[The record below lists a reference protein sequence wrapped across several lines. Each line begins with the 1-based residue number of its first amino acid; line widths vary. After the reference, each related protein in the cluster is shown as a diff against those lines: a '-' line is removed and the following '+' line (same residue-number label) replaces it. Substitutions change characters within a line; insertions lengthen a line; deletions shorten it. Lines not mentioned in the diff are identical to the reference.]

1 MKLVPEV
8 INKFFISSLIALIAT
23 GLRMVGPNLISNGID
38 DGVLK
43 SDYNYVLQQSL
54 FYFITLVLLYFV
66 TSQALLSI
74 GMVGETYV
82 RRVREKLFR
91 HMSSLDINYFEKNK
105 TGVLVAR
112 LTSDMQSLNEFAREG
127 ASSVITALLTI
138 FGAVVAVFLVDV
150 QLSILA
156 FVIMPILAI
165 ATKIFRNYADT
176 TYWEVREWIGQV
188 LSSLQEGIS
197 GVRVIQA
204 YTDEDTQ
211 IKRFKNVNKEHFK
224 ANMRSARNIAVYF
237 PFLEFTRV
245 SSIATVLWFGS
256 QRISEG
262 TLSVGELV
270 ALLFYLNYFFDPLIQ
285 LSFNYDTLRSAGSS
299 MKKVFSILDE
309 KPNLSKKGEEFPDN
323 DLEKTVEFDNVSF
336 SYGRENVLHGVS
348 FSINKGD
355 KIAIV
360 GETGAGK
367 STIAKLI
374 LRFYLPTN
382 GSMKYFGVDSNDV
395 DEDWVRQNVAFVP
408 QESFLFRGT
417 IRENLMY
424 SKPDFESLEEELS
437 SIGVL
442 DWFDRYENKLDQ
454 EVGERGGNISA
465 GERQFVALLR
475 AVLAKRKIIVFDEAT
490 ANLDIESESSILDA
504 TEKLLAFQTSIVI
517 AHRLETVLNAEKLD
531 LSNAKNA
538 AAMSK
543 GTLSIPLGEYDR
555 AMSTLNT
562 LPNNGWAMWRRG
574 ILKVMSGDLAGAKS
588 EMTSLR
594 KLLAELNIDENGG
607 LDYVHA
613 IIAAREGDA
622 GSITSHLSE
631 AFSKSDGAEFKDR
644 VVNDVEFLNYSDAIK
659 AAMN

>member
-395 DEDWVRQNVAFVP
+395 DEDWVRENVAFVP

-517 AHRLETVLNAEKLD
+517 AHRLETVLNAEKI
-531 LSNAKNA
+531 
-538 AAMSK
+538 M
-543 GTLSIPLGEYDR
+543 
-555 AMSTLNT
+555 
-562 LPNNGWAMWRRG
+562 
-574 ILKVMSGDLAGAKS
+574 VM
-588 EMTSLR
+588 
-594 KLLAELNIDENGG
+594 ENGNLIG
-607 LDYVHA
+607 FD
-613 IIAAREGDA
+613 
-622 GSITSHLSE
+622 SHNNLLKNNQTYKDL
-631 AFSKSDGAEFKDR
+631 FSAWNLVSD
-644 VVNDVEFLNYSDAIK
+644 L
-659 AAMN
+659 

>member
-1 MKLVPEV
+1 MKDKTFSRSLKLVPEV
-8 INKFFISSLIALIAT
+8 KNKFIVSSLIALFAT
-23 GLRMVGPNLISNGID
+23 AIRMIGPYLIRNGID
-38 DGVLK
+38 GGVIE
-43 SDYNYVLQQSL
+43 SDYGYVLEQSL
-54 FYFITLVLLYFV
+54 YYFLTLVLLYFV
-66 TSQALLSI
+66 TSQALLYI

-82 RRVREKLFR
+82 KRVREKLFR

-112 LTSDMQSLNEFAREG
+112 LTSDMQSLTEFAKEG
-127 ASSVITALLTI
+127 ASSVLTALLTI
-138 FGAVVAVFLVDV
+138 FGAVIAVFIVDV

-156 FVIMPILAI
+156 FVVMPILAI

-211 IKRFKNVNKEHFK
+211 IKRFKKVNKEHFK

-309 KPNLSKKGEEFPDN
+309 QPNLSKKGEKFPDTSPEN
-323 DLEKTVEFDNVSF
+323 AVEFENVKF
-336 SYGRENVLHGVS
+336 SYDRENVLHGVS
-348 FSINKGD
+348 FSINKGE

-374 LRFYLPTN
+374 LRFYLPT
-382 GSMKYFGVDSNDV
+382 GGEMKYFGIDSKEV
-395 DEDWVRQNVAFVP
+395 DEEWVRDNVAFVP

-417 IRENLMY
+417 IRENLNY
-424 SKPDFESLEEELS
+424 SQPEVSSLEEELA

-442 DWFDRYENKLDQ
+442 EWFDRYEKKLDQ

-517 AHRLETVLNAEKLD
+517 AHRLETVLNAEK
-531 LSNAKNA
+531 
-538 AAMSK
+538 
-543 GTLSIPLGEYDR
+543 I
-555 AMSTLNT
+555 
-562 LPNNGWAMWRRG
+562 
-574 ILKVMSGDLAGAKS
+574 IVM
-588 EMTSLR
+588 
-594 KLLAELNIDENGG
+594 ENGNLTG
-607 LDYVHA
+607 FD
-613 IIAAREGDA
+613 
-622 GSITSHLSE
+622 SHENLLNGNQTYKDL
-631 AFSKSDGAEFKDR
+631 FSAWNL
-644 VVNDVEFLNYSDAIK
+644 VNET
-659 AAMN
+659 

>member
-8 INKFFISSLIALIAT
+8 RNKFIISSLIALFAT
-23 GLRMVGPNLISNGID
+23 AIRMVGPYLIRNGID
-38 DGVLK
+38 GGVIE
-43 SDYNYVLQQSL
+43 SDYGYVLQQSL
-54 FYFITLVLLYFV
+54 YYFLTLVLLYFV
-66 TSQALLSI
+66 TSQALLYI

-82 RRVREKLFR
+82 KRVREKLFR

-112 LTSDMQSLNEFAREG
+112 LTSDMQSLTEFAKEG
-127 ASSVITALLTI
+127 ASSVLTALLTI
-138 FGAVVAVFLVDV
+138 FGAVIAVFIVDV

-156 FVIMPILAI
+156 FVVMPILAI

-211 IKRFKNVNKEHFK
+211 IKRFKKVNKEHFK

-309 KPNLSKKGEEFPDN
+309 QPNLSKKGEKFPDTSPEN
-323 DLEKTVEFDNVSF
+323 AVEFDNVKF
-336 SYGRENVLHGVS
+336 SYGRENVLHEVS
-348 FSINKGD
+348 FSITKGE

-374 LRFYLPTN
+374 LRFYLPT
-382 GSMKYFGVDSNDV
+382 GGAMKYFGIDSKEV
-395 DEDWVRQNVAFVP
+395 DEEWVRNNVAFVP

-417 IRENLMY
+417 IRENLNY
-424 SKPDFESLEEELS
+424 SQPDVTSLEEELA

-442 DWFDRYENKLDQ
+442 DWFDGYEKKLDQ

-517 AHRLETVLNAEKLD
+517 AHRLETVLNAEK
-531 LSNAKNA
+531 
-538 AAMSK
+538 
-543 GTLSIPLGEYDR
+543 I
-555 AMSTLNT
+555 
-562 LPNNGWAMWRRG
+562 
-574 ILKVMSGDLAGAKS
+574 IVM
-588 EMTSLR
+588 
-594 KLLAELNIDENGG
+594 ENGNLTG
-607 LDYVHA
+607 FN
-613 IIAAREGDA
+613 
-622 GSITSHLSE
+622 SHENLLKNNE
-631 AFSKSDGAEFKDR
+631 TYKDLFSAWNL
-644 VVNDVEFLNYSDAIK
+644 VNES
-659 AAMN
+659 

>member
-211 IKRFKNVNKEHFK
+211 IKRFKKVNKEHFK

-395 DEDWVRQNVAFVP
+395 DEDWVRENVAFVP

-475 AVLAKRKIIVFDEAT
+475 SVLAKRKIIVFDEAT

-517 AHRLETVLNAEKLD
+517 AHRLETVLNAEKI
-531 LSNAKNA
+531 
-538 AAMSK
+538 M
-543 GTLSIPLGEYDR
+543 
-555 AMSTLNT
+555 
-562 LPNNGWAMWRRG
+562 
-574 ILKVMSGDLAGAKS
+574 VM
-588 EMTSLR
+588 
-594 KLLAELNIDENGG
+594 ENGNLIG
-607 LDYVHA
+607 FD
-613 IIAAREGDA
+613 
-622 GSITSHLSE
+622 SHNNLLKNNQTYKDL
-631 AFSKSDGAEFKDR
+631 FSAWNL
-644 VVNDVEFLNYSDAIK
+644 VNDL
-659 AAMN
+659 